1 MKRKGNSRK
10 QSKSKGPLTALALS
24 GNEKP
29 FDTEELVADNIG
41 LASITAEDICQFPNL
56 HSLYIPNN
64 KISVLNNL
72 NMNIRIAFLDA
83 RNNEIVDIDLSKQE
97 YMRELYLSGNKLQDL
112 DRILSKLIHM
122 RDLQTLD
129 LRGNP
134 LTLEKGYRSTI
145 IQSFPTLKNL
155 DGLEVETYERVKPK
169 LVGVRTTNK
178 NRPKTVLQCLLTR
191 PLSSA
196 DAAVKLRAE
205 KIRKARETKLQREEE
220 ERAAAARKLREE
232 FDAKAAMKE
241 APMAEGFDYL
251 GKSMLRNQTPNEVAR
266 PQTRARSRMYIK
278 RPVYTEKKELEEGE
292 QRAVQLNPNLPP
304 VFKSNVSYEIMYPK

>member
-1 MKRKGNSRK
+1 MKKGNSHR
-10 QSKSKGPLTALALS
+10 QCKSKGPLTALAIS
-24 GNEKP
+24 VNEKP

-41 LASITAEDICQFPNL
+41 LQSIAAEDISHFPNL

-64 KISVLNNL
+64 NITVLNNL
-72 NMNIRIAFLDA
+72 NANIRIAFLDA
-83 RNNEIVDIDLSKQE
+83 RNNQITDIDLSKQE

-112 DRILSKLIHM
+112 DRILTKLIHM

-134 LTLEKGYRSTI
+134 LTLEKGYRNTM

-155 DGLEVETYERVKPK
+155 DGLEVEKHERIKPK
-169 LVGVRTTNK
+169 LVGVKATMK
-178 NRPKTVLQCLLTR
+178 NRPRTVLQCLLSR

-196 DAAVKLRAE
+196 DASVQLRAE
-205 KIRKARETKLQREEE
+205 KIRKARELKLQREEE
-220 ERAAAARKLREE
+220 ERTAAARKLKEE

-251 GKSMLRNQTPNEVAR
+251 SKSMMRTDVKNDDTK

-278 RPVYTEKKELEEGE
+278 KPIYTAKKELDEGE
-292 QRAVQLNPNLPP
+292 ERAVKLNPHLPP
-304 VFKSNVSYEIMYPK
+304 IFKANVRYEIMYPQ